1 MGNAITKIVAGIPTA
16 KPEGIARDTERN
28 SQKSGRA
35 GVRKNIHLV
44 VRTEM
49 ITRVCMNLTIV
60 LQMVDCVET
69 DSTDTLYIHEVHVLL
84 IGIFNFQ
91 PGSLWYYWQRPIS

>member
-1 MGNAITKIVAGIPTA
+1 MGIAITIIVDVIPTA
-16 KPEGIARDTERN
+16 KPEGVARNTERD

-35 GVRKNIHLV
+35 GVRENIHLV

-60 LQMVDCVET
+60 LQLVGCVET
-69 DSTDTLYIHEVHVLL
+69 DILYIHEVHVLP

-91 PGSLWYYWQRPIS
+91 LGSLWYYW

>member
-1 MGNAITKIVAGIPTA
+1 MGRAITKIVARIPTA
-16 KPEGIARDTERN
+16 KPGRIARDTERD

-35 GVRKNIHLV
+35 RM
-44 VRTEM
+44 EM

-60 LQMVDCVET
+60 LQLVDCVEI
-69 DSTDTLYIHEVHVLL
+69 DTLYIHEVHVLP

-91 PGSLWYYWQRPIS
+91 LGSLWFYW